1 LRNYT
6 IFLSSALSSIKHSL
20 TVIQNNPELPLYK
33 LVAVDEEIIQKTDR
47 RSEVK
52 LIPYR
57 I

>member
-1 LRNYT
+1 M
-6 IFLSSALSSIKHSL
+6 
-20 TVIQNNPELPLYK
+20 VIQNIPELPLYK
-33 LVAVDEEIIQKTDR
+33 FVALDEEIIQKTDR